1 MTSLITLITIALL
14 LIFWVGT
21 THALRKSNKGIQLS
35 KKEVY
40 LTWIAGI
47 ARALLK
53 NYLNRGW
60 ISALTFSKTPM
71 TPPMVATSFSAFHA
85 VLSILRSGF
94 GLSNWLLMVSI
105 SA

>member
-1 MTSLITLITIALL
+1 MSGNFPFTLHIFPRWQNVFNSLLKLVFQGSDNSSRGRDSMTSLITLITIALL

-47 ARALLK
+47 ARDVNNTLK
-53 NYLNRGW
+53 
-60 ISALTFSKTPM
+60 
-71 TPPMVATSFSAFHA
+71 
-85 VLSILRSGF
+85 
-94 GLSNWLLMVSI
+94 
-105 SA
+105 